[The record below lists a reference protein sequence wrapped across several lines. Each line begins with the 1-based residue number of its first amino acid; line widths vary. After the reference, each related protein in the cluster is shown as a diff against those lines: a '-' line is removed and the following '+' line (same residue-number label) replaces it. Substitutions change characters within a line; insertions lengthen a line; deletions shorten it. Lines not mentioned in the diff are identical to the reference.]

1 MALASYA
8 DVSYYR
14 DQYDGALTDE
24 EAEKAIFTASRHID
38 SMTFNRIAGKG
49 FDNLT
54 EFQQDIIR
62 HVVCKQADFEKEN
75 EPLINSILSSYSL
88 NGVSVGLDAS
98 GWNVAV
104 KNGVVMQ
111 ADIYSML
118 EQTGLCCRR
127 LGAV

>member
-1 MALASYA
+1 MALSSYA

-14 DQYDGALTDE
+14 DQYGGTLPDK

-38 SMTFNRIAGKG
+38 SMTFNRIVGKG

-62 HVVCKQADFEKEN
+62 QVVCKQADFEKEN

-88 NGVSVGLDAS
+88 NGVSMGINTN
-98 GWNVAV
+98 GWNVTV
-104 KNGVVMQ
+104 KNGVVMH
-111 ADIYSML
+111 ADTYSIL

>member
-1 MALASYA
+1 MALTSYA
-8 DVSYYR
+8 DVAYYR
-14 DQYDGALTDE
+14 DQYGGTLADE

-54 EFQQDIIR
+54 EFQKEMIR
-62 HVVCKQADFEKEN
+62 YAACKQADFEKEN
-75 EPLINSILSSYSL
+75 ESLINSILSSYSL
-88 NGVSVGLDAS
+88 NGVSMGIDPD
-98 GWNVAV
+98 GWNVTV
-104 KNGVVMQ
+104 RNGVVMQ
-111 ADIYSML
+111 SDTYSVL